1 MSIDHWIAFGLLV
14 LIGVNMIKEALSEDE
29 EEDQATVEADDGV
42 AITQSCAEDN
52 IKEILG
58 VKTMFLLAIA
68 TSIDALA
75 MGVTFAFL
83 DVNIIPAICFIGTVT
98 FSFSAVGVKIGNV
111 FGLKYK
117 SKAEVT
123 GGIIL
128 ILLGCKILIEHLG
141 IINML

>member
-1 MSIDHWIAFGLLV
+1 MDHWIAFGLLA
-14 LIGVNMIKEALSEDE
+14 LIGVNMIKEALSENE

-117 SKAEVT
+117 SKAEIT

>member
-1 MSIDHWIAFGLLV
+1 MDHWIAFGLLA
-14 LIGVNMIKEALSEDE
+14 LIGVNMIKEALSENE